1 MLKIQAAGRNRR
13 GTGRIAAMLPSAPY
27 SPSRL
32 ANLICCLL
40 LACGL
45 LSGCGSSDHLQQIRE
60 AGVLRIVTRNGPTT
74 YYEDRHGPT
83 GLEYELAQRFAH
95 EIGVEIRLET
105 EPSYEEIFDAVDKGR
120 VDIAT
125 AGLAISAQRENK
137 IQFGPPYEEIEHLVV
152 VRLHPEKPLP
162 KTPADLQGLRIH
174 VAAGSSRAEALQ
186 QLKKNMPTLA
196 WTESSD
202 VETVDLLDEL
212 DTGQIDATVIDSD
225 EFIANRGF
233 YTNLR
238 SAFRIGENTQ
248 LAWAI
253 AKGPDNVS
261 LQQALHDFFEKLRE
275 SGELAQLIER
285 FSSHNQDNDQT
296 DSMEF
301 SESATKILPRY
312 REVIEQVAD
321 DYDMD
326 WRLLA
331 AVSYAESNWNPNAVS
346 PTGVRGMMMLT
357 TSTAQAMGV
366 HNRENTLQS
375 LRGGA
380 RYIRSISQELPDHI
394 TEPDRTWFAL
404 AAYNIGAGHLED
416 ARKVALKLG
425 KDPDK
430 WADVKEALPLLAK
443 RQYYEKA
450 KHGYVQGRE
459 PVRYV
464 QAIRYYYNLLTWNDI
479 AKQRTPPAKATDQY
493 LPEVFDA
500 TLDAL

>member
-1 MLKIQAAGRNRR
+1 MLTFRPHLRFFPISLWSFLLILLVTALAGCSN
-13 GTGRIAAMLPSAPY
+13 SD
-27 SPSRL
+27 RL
-32 ANLICCLL
+32 Q
-40 LACGL
+40 
-45 LSGCGSSDHLQQIRE
+45 DIRE
-60 AGVLRIVTRNGPTT
+60 AGVLRVLTRNGPTT
-74 YYEDRHGPT
+74 YFEDRHGPT
-83 GLEYELAQRFAH
+83 GLEYELISRFAR
-95 EIGVEIRLET
+95 EIGVELRIET

-120 VDIAT
+120 VDIAA
-125 AGLAISAQRENK
+125 AGLVVTQARAEK
-137 IQFGPPYEEIEHLVV
+137 IVFGPSYQDIQHVVV
-152 VRLHPEKPLP
+152 VRADRSLP
-162 KTPADLQGLRIH
+162 KTPADLVGLRIH
-174 VAAGSSRAEALQ
+174 IAAGSSRTEPLKQLQ
-186 QLKKNMPTLA
+186 ATLPGLT

-202 VETVDLLDEL
+202 VESVDLLDQL
-212 DTGQIDATVIDSD
+212 DSGQIDATIINSD

-238 SAFRIGENTQ
+238 AAFNIGASSQ

-253 AKGPDNVS
+253 ARGPDS
-261 LQQALHDFFEKLRE
+261 APLEQALQTFFEKLRA

-285 FSSHNQDNDQT
+285 FSGHNQDNDQR

-301 SESATKILPRY
+301 GESAAKILPRY
-312 REVIEQVAD
+312 QKMIEQVAD

-366 HNRENTLQS
+366 VNRENTLQS

-380 RYIRSISQELPDHI
+380 RYLRTLTQQMPERI
-394 TEPDRTWFAL
+394 TEPDRTWMTL
-404 AAYNIGAGHLED
+404 AAYNIGMGHLDD
-416 ARKVALKLG
+416 ARKITQKLG

-479 AKQRTPPAKATDQY
+479 AKQRTPPAKSTREY
-493 LPEVFDA
+493 LPESFDA